1 MSCEFDYLF
10 DVPVVEI
17 DMNFDKPFMFILE
30 DKKTKEVWFMGT
42 VYDPII
48 ADYE

>member
-1 MSCEFDYLF
+1 
-10 DVPVVEI
+10 
-17 DMNFDKPFMFILE
+17 MFILE

-42 VYDPII
+42 VYDPIV